1 MCGSL
6 ESYIKNWPIFMQVVE
21 ESRDIIGS
29 NIKLITIL
37 LPLILMVVI

>member
-6 ESYIKNWPIFMQVVE
+6 EIFMQVVE

-37 LPLILMVVI
+37 LALILMVVI